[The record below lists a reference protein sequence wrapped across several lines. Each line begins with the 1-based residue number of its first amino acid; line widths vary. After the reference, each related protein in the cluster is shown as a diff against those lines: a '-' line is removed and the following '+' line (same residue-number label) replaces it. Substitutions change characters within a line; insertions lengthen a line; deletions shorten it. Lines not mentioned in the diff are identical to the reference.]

1 MSECFGGKGY
11 GKPSQTRHLRNRDG
25 SWSASASTGYGHG
38 RPNPA
43 TSQGTPHSLSD
54 SREDTPAPVSTT
66 SLGRWYQVEDA
77 TPKTKRRSSKLRH
90 SRQPSLNTPGGNSD
104 QPTTQPPAPDNEG
117 PTEVTSSMQTESDHA
132 TQPQSTVTQRMASGV
147 HSDGNIT
154 PAARDDLFS
163 PSEPCGDQQNIP
175 THLASTNQNSMSS
188 TSGVPTWEG
197 EIHRFKKSRFHPG
210 VVPNYRNIDA
220 NCTEVPNPRT
230 WGHGHVPPSQ
240 PSSQAV
246 AEEPRLPPDN
256 QRKDDG
262 GWSSPVTR
270 CKNWVASVSPTAFTE
285 PELAAGLELKAPTLD
300 DDKDHDDLPPRPDS
314 ARKAIAPTTVYY
326 SDDSGSS
333 PKMASLSPKWEQPED
348 SESPANVTANPPSAQ
363 PTRVRYLPSIT
374 CTPLPPASVTPSHRP
389 VHGQSSQPG
398 GLKRWWPHPTKFWR
412 QELHPMHNPL
422 FTSRRICITTPF
434 PFRPDNL
441 KNLMLQHFSKYGP
454 IRLVQPMIHEVDV
467 ADTVFVIF
475 KEENSVYELLDDPRS
490 IHCTFQSA
498 SRTTSIPFDIKINRV
513 PSTVY
518 THHIWIKLTGPRPDA
533 RSRSA
538 SPSFGRFAQV
548 EASDFDTNVLP
559 EEVSVWAVPN
569 LVHRGQRL
577 FYRVFVAG
585 PGFDPTPGFEHAERD
600 TGEACLEIRKI
611 NFRRRNP
618 EKEIIVELV
627 DCFVDII
634 KITKPS
640 ERTNHGWILECG
652 AGHRDL
658 EELLTTVRQMPGITI
673 RITKPE
679 EHAPCPSPATTQ
691 PGSEASHLVTV
702 NAVGQVEVQSTTKA
716 EENLADH
723 APTPASVIPIKNPS
737 TLPSTAPSEVAPS
750 DRISSKGTKAS
761 QSASDR
767 PKNGHLGV
775 AIHTTEPTCGPTAA
789 EDTGPSRPSS
799 TGSTCPGLVR
809 KLVPMYRGRLL
820 REEIINGQSRFVDDA
835 AIFVGRITKEQE
847 TQLTLLKRF
856 ERYGRIAAIEYNPHR
871 PSLTQATFGNA
882 RILFQDPLSARVAI
896 EKENGAVSFGSTLR
910 VEERRVLPHDVQ
922 AREMFIDSV
931 GRAISPSMVSQY
943 SPPSPPALPKFSF
956 SHSAASPP
964 LEQLAPWLNAT
975 GGPPTMPAVMR
986 TAMVVPAHS
995 NYGGELQGMMM
1006 PVMWPMGFG
1015 AYPGMM
1021 APSIS
1026 SMQQGSPMSGLF
1038 MPHIASSPPNQP
1050 RPNEPSSSPP
1060 RTPDGKRFTPPSSNT
1075 KATYGTTGPPTPPSD
1090 KSAVSTVPRA
1100 RVTGARYQDGLFIP
1114 TYDADDLKTWREAQ
1128 GIEDN
1133 KLGSTVAP
1141 ADREYL
1147 PLLPI
1152 FTGGHDPASTL
1163 PTPQKD
1169 TPDKAD
1175 GCALSPADSSKKHP
1189 HQKPCTEYARRSF
1202 SSGRSTF
1209 SGDAVRLSE
1218 AAARQAANPDTREHI
1233 RAQLS
1238 QSFQVHSGPT
1248 HHSAVPIPVP
1258 FSAEAGPSH
1267 GRRGSSST
1275 LQRESRAPRQ
1285 KGRLWDDAQRH
1296 LGPQPRVAH
1305 QQREFAPTTA
1315 HTPVSHVMDEP
1326 AENNDWTGW

>member
-1 MSECFGGKGY
+1 MSGCFGERSY

-25 SWSASASTGYGHG
+25 SWPASASTGYGLG
-38 RPNPA
+38 RPKPA
-43 TSQGTPHSLSD
+43 TSQGTPHYFSD
-54 SREDTPAPVSTT
+54 GREDTPAP
-66 SLGRWYQVEDA
+66 VEDA
-77 TPKTKRRSSKLRH
+77 TPKTKRRILKLRH
-90 SRQPSLNTPGGNSD
+90 SRQPSPNTPGANSD
-104 QPTTQPPAPDNEG
+104 QLPTQPPGLDHEG

-132 TQPQSTVTQRMASGV
+132 TQPQSTVTQRMTSGV

-154 PAARDDLFS
+154 PAARDDLFP

-175 THLASTNQNSMSS
+175 THLPSTHQNSMSS
-188 TSGVPTWEG
+188 TSAVPTWEG
-197 EIHRFKKSRFHPG
+197 EIHKFKKSRFRPG
-210 VVPNYRNIDA
+210 IVPKYLNTDA
-220 NCTEVPNPRT
+220 NFTEVPNPRT

-240 PSSQAV
+240 PSSPAV
-246 AEEPRLPPDN
+246 AEQPRLPPGN
-256 QRKDDG
+256 QPKDGG
-262 GWSSPVTR
+262 GWSSPVSR
-270 CKNWVASVSPTAFTE
+270 CKNWVASVSPADFTE
-285 PELAAGLELKAPTLD
+285 PELAAGLELKTPALD
-300 DDKDHDDLPPRPDS
+300 DNNDHDDLPARPDS
-314 ARKAIAPTTVYY
+314 AREAIAPTTVYY
-326 SDDSGSS
+326 SDDSGTSPRMALSS
-333 PKMASLSPKWEQPED
+333 PKLERPED
-348 SESPANVTANPPSAQ
+348 SDSPANVTVNPPSAQ
-363 PTRVRYLPSIT
+363 PTGVRYLPSKT
-374 CTPLPPASVTPSHRP
+374 CTPLSPASVTPSHRP

-398 GLKRWWPHPTKFWR
+398 GFKRWWPHPTKFWR

-441 KNLMLQHFSKYGP
+441 KSLMLQHFSKYGP
-454 IRLVQPMIHEVDV
+454 IRLVQSMNHEVDV
-467 ADTVFVIF
+467 ADTVFVVF
-475 KEENSVYELLDDPRS
+475 KEEKSVYELLDDPRS

-533 RSRSA
+533 GSRPA
-538 SPSFGRFAQV
+538 SPSFGGFAQV
-548 EASDFDTNVLP
+548 EASDLDTSALP

-569 LVHRGQRL
+569 LAHRGQRL

-585 PGFDPTPGFEHAERD
+585 PGFDPRPGFEQAERE
-600 TGEACLEIRKI
+600 TGKACLEIRKI

-634 KITKPS
+634 NITKPS

-658 EELLTTVRQMPGITI
+658 EELLTG
-673 RITKPE
+673 
-679 EHAPCPSPATTQ
+679 
-691 PGSEASHLVTV
+691 
-702 NAVGQVEVQSTTKA
+702 
-716 EENLADH
+716 EENLADYP
-723 APTPASVIPIKNPS
+723 PTPASVIPLKSPS
-737 TLPSTAPSEVAPS
+737 TLPSIAPSEVAS
-750 DRISSKGTKAS
+750 SRRISSKGTKAS
-761 QSASDR
+761 QSASGR
-767 PKNGHLGV
+767 PKSGHLGV
-775 AIHTTEPTCGPTAA
+775 AITAQPTCGPTPA

-820 REEIINGQSRFVDDA
+820 REEIINGRSRFVDDA

-871 PSLTQATFGNA
+871 TSLKQATFGNA
-882 RILFQDPLSARVAI
+882 RILFQDPLSASVAI
-896 EKENGAVSFGSTLR
+896 KKENGAVSFGSTLR
-910 VEERRVLPHDVQ
+910 VEERQVLPHDVQ

-931 GRAISPSMVSQY
+931 GRAISPSIVSQY

-964 LEQLAPWLNAT
+964 LEQIAPWLNAT
-975 GGPPTMPAVMR
+975 GGPPTMPAMMCS
-986 TAMVVPAHS
+986 AMVVPAHG

-1021 APSIS
+1021 APSVP
-1026 SMQQGSPMSGLF
+1026 SMQQGSPMTRLF
-1038 MPHIASSPPNQP
+1038 MSHMASSPLNQP

-1075 KATYGTTGPPTPPSD
+1075 IATYGTTAPPTPPSD
-1090 KSAVSTVPRA
+1090 KSAVSSAPRA

-1128 GIEDN
+1128 GIKDT
-1133 KLGSTVAP
+1133 KLGSTAAP
-1141 ADREYL
+1141 EDREYL

-1163 PTPQKD
+1163 PTTQND

-1175 GCALSPADSSKKHP
+1175 RCALSPADSSKKHL
-1189 HQKPCTEYARRSF
+1189 HQKPCTGYARRSF

-1209 SGDAVRLSE
+1209 RGDAVHLSE
-1218 AAARQAANPDTREHI
+1218 AAARQVANPDAREHI

-1248 HHSAVPIPVP
+1248 PVP

-1267 GRRGSSST
+1267 GRCGSSST
-1275 LQRESRAPRQ
+1275 LQHESRAPKQ

-1305 QQREFAPTTA
+1305 QQREFAPAAA
-1315 HTPVSHVMDEP
+1315 HTPVSQVMDEP
-1326 AENNDWTGW
+1326 SENNDWTGW